1 MIRRLA
7 RLTTL
12 SVIMVVV
19 VFGAAHA
26 AQASI
31 DDGHGK
37 DWRQLTETIGLSW
50 SQVAQVCPQDGAS
63 ACVGSV
69 GGVNLTDWVWATDA
83 QVIELFSYF
92 DPDVLASASV
102 SGQKYFFSATTFLNS
117 FRPTFSVSLTY
128 QASAFAAGWTA
139 STDAMGFPVVGSA
152 GWGMTNVSIGGHF
165 TVAPMTTPDGVE
177 GTRGIFLWRA
187 TGLGTSAVF
196 AYDDV
201 GQVASP
207 AGGTAVANVLA
218 NDWAGGARATT
229 ANVTLTQIS
238 STSPHV
244 TLDTSDG
251 SVDVTAGVEPK
262 THLLVYRICNIT
274 SPDHCDD
281 AAVTVGVKAFVIDAV
296 NDQGAVSPSTG
307 GTAVASVL
315 ANDTLGGARATPAN
329 VTLSLKSLTPSTA
342 GITLNLAT
350 GAVSV
355 AKGTAIGTYALV
367 YGICET
373 ANPTSC
379 DSATATVTV
388 RPNVIDAVNDS
399 AKGSSKTGGTI
410 LASVLNNDTLNG
422 IRATTASVS
431 LALVS
436 ITPSTN
442 GITLD
447 TTAGSVKVA
456 PKTNSGT
463 YALVYRICEIAS
475 PTNCDQATVT
485 IDLSGK

>member
-1 MIRRLA
+1 M
-7 RLTTL
+7 
-12 SVIMVVV
+12 
-19 VFGAAHA
+19 
-26 AQASI
+26 
-31 DDGHGK
+31 
-37 DWRQLTETIGLSW
+37 
-50 SQVAQVCPQDGAS
+50 
-63 ACVGSV
+63 
-69 GGVNLTDWVWATDA
+69 
-83 QVIELFSYF
+83 
-92 DPDVLASASV
+92 
-102 SGQKYFFSATTFLNS
+102 
-117 FRPTFSVSLTY
+117 
-128 QASAFAAGWTA
+128 
-139 STDAMGFPVVGSA
+139 
-152 GWGMTNVSIGGHF
+152 
-165 TVAPMTTPDGVE
+165 
-177 GTRGIFLWRA
+177 
-187 TGLGTSAVF
+187 
-196 AYDDV
+196 
-201 GQVASP
+201 
-207 AGGTAVANVLA
+207 
-218 NDWAGGARATT
+218 
-229 ANVTLTQIS
+229 
-238 STSPHV
+238 
-244 TLDTSDG
+244 
-251 SVDVTAGVEPK
+251 DVTAGVEPK
-262 THLLVYRICNIT
+262 THLLAYRICNIT

-281 AAVTVGVKAFVIDAV
+281 ASVTVGVKAFVIDAV
-296 NDQGAVSPSTG
+296 NDQGAISPSTG

-329 VTLSLKSLTPSTA
+329 VTLSLKSLTPNTA

-355 AKGTAIGTYALV
+355 VKGTAIGTYALV

-373 ANPTSC
+373 ANTTSC

-422 IRATTASVS
+422 IRTTTASVS

-436 ITPSTN
+436 ITPSTT